1 MPDCIIAR
9 SDRPLD
15 DDILG
20 KIAMFCN
27 VERRAVIANENV
39 NPIYA
44 LPLLLHERGFDDYA
58 VSRLSLE
65 CGDCRLD
72 AWRAAVGRMTRVK
85 ERRVRIAIC
94 GKYVKLH
101 DAYLSINEALYH
113 AASWN
118 DADLE
123 LLFIDTELH
132 GLDFVFVFT
141 NHLLIDSKCIEKHY
155 RHSDMVFCRPSKCY
169 SAKLKSTGEQIKM
182 LNMTIRV
189 HDNFLIAPHPRL
201 LHYSSSSRLRIFW

>member
-1 MPDCIIAR
+1 MQLPSTLQDCASFLHRRTIFSA
-9 SDRPLD
+9 LA
-15 DDILG
+15 LG
-20 KIAMFCN
+20 KVCIEFSWLLKTFS
-27 VERRAVIANENV
+27 RRPQPHPLICLDF
-39 NPIYA
+39 A
-44 LPLLLHERGFDDYA
+44 LCHFDY
-58 VSRLSLE
+58 
-65 CGDCRLD
+65 
-72 AWRAAVGRMTRVK
+72 
-85 ERRVRIAIC
+85 
-94 GKYVKLH
+94 
-101 DAYLSINEALYH
+101 
-113 AASWN
+113 
-118 DADLE
+118 E

-155 RHSDMVFCRPSKCY
+155 RHSHMVFCRPSKCS